1 MTIPERVAAV
11 PRGGFARLE
20 VVLSL
25 SAFVLATS
33 LGLLLLSQFQQRR
46 RCDRFMADL
55 REFSA
60 VFQNSI
66 PPDSGLTASG
76 DDTALPAAI
85 EGRLRATN
93 WFKGSPFGG
102 NYGWV
107 AEYPARLPGRKRP
120 GTGAIALTAFAPSF
134 PLALS
139 PSALQ
144 YIDATLDDGNLA
156 GGRFRTGFNG
166 WPVYLVGD
174 KP

>member
-1 MTIPERVAAV
+1 MTTHERVAAV
-11 PRGGFARLE
+11 PRGGFARLDM
-20 VVLSL
+20 VLSV
-25 SAFVLATS
+25 SAFVLATG
-33 LGLLLLSQFQQRR
+33 LGLLLLGQFQQRR
-46 RCDRFMADL
+46 RCDHLIAEL

-66 PPDSGLTASG
+66 QPDSGLVAGG

-107 AEYPARLPGRKRP
+107 AEYPARLPDRKRP

-134 PLALS
+134 PLSLT
-139 PSALQ
+139 PSELQ

-166 WPVYLVGD
+166 WPVYFVGE